1 MMTLARVVAD
11 RPHAV
16 QRDLL
21 CHGFQWGGLGLP
33 EDRLLPF
40 RRFVSFVLG
49 APPESALGQA
59 VAEGWTKT
67 DELLANIA
75 EQHAGLISLVA
86 RIPRPGVEPPPEPE
100 DTADVDEKPPAEAAE
115 VNLAMQRGGRFDRF
129 GGPAVFEARLAGFKA
144 RLNAMEKGED
154 PDAAEQAVL
163 DAAVAAAKAKK
174 AKKS

>member
-21 CHGFQWGGLGLP
+21 CHGFKWGGLGLP
-33 EDRLLPF
+33 EARLLPF

-59 VAEGWTKT
+59 VADGWTKT
-67 DELLANIA
+67 NELLANLA
-75 EQHAGLISLVA
+75 EQHAGLINLVG
-86 RIPRPGVEPPPEPE
+86 RIPRPGVEPAPEPE
-100 DTADVDEKPPAEAAE
+100 DADADEKAPTEAAE
-115 VNLAMQRGGRFDRF
+115 VNLAMQRGGRFERF